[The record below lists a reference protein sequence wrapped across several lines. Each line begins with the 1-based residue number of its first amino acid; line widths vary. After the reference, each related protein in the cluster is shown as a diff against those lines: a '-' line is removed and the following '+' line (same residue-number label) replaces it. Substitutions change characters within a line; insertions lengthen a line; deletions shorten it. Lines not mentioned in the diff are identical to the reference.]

1 MKVRTDFVTNSSSS
15 SFIIV
20 FKSVADREKQF
31 NILRERYPIF
41 AQTIISDI
49 ENNKITKEEAL
60 KEIKQ
65 DLESEAYWKYY
76 WNNSIYWGR
85 YPKFKDVDPYTDPTI
100 QKAVKEYVEIG
111 LEKVLKELPKRG
123 YYASVEYGDDDGTY
137 YSELEHEIMP
147 YQEFVVRRI
156 SHH

>member
-60 KEIKQ
+60 KKIKE
-65 DLESEAYWKYY
+65 DLESEATWKYY

-85 YPKFKDVDPYTDPTI
+85 YSKFKDVDPYTDPTI

>member
-1 MKVRTDFVTNSSSS
+1 MKIRTDFVTNSSSS

-41 AQTIISDI
+41 AHTIIGDI

-60 KEIKQ
+60 RQIKE
-65 DLESEAYWKYY
+65 DLESEAMWKYY
-76 WNNSIYWGR
+76 WNNNKYWGR
-85 YPKFKDVDPYTDPTI
+85 YSKFKDVDPYTDPTI
-100 QKAVKEYVEIG
+100 QNAVKEYVEIG

-123 YYASVEYGDDDGTY
+123 YYASVEYGDDDGSY